1 MISSTSTMPQ
11 GITIPDNLSS
21 TAWSNVNTAQT
32 PVLTIK
38 EGSIQLGEEFTISL
52 EELLVCVKHLRSL
65 TMKEFPEE
73 FI

>member
-11 GITIPDNLSS
+11 GITIPNNLSD
-21 TAWSNVNTAQT
+21 TTWSNINTAQT

-38 EGSIQLGEEFTISL
+38 EGSVQLGEDFTISV
-52 EELLVCVKHLRSL
+52 EELLICVKYLRSL
-65 TMKEFPEE
+65 AMKEFPEE

>member
-11 GITIPDNLSS
+11 GITIPNNLSN
-21 TAWSNVNTAQT
+21 TAWSNIKPEQT

-38 EGSIQLGEEFTISL
+38 EGSIQLGEEFTISV
-52 EELLVCVKHLRSL
+52 EELIVCVKYLRSL
-65 TMKEFPEE
+65 AMKEFPEE